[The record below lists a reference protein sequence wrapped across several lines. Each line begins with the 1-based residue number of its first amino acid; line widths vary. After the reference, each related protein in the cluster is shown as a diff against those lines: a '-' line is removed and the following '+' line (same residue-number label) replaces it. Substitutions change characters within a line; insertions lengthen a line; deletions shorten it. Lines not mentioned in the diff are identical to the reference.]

1 MLVGMASL
9 PHSHPPEQ
17 RHFTVETGKT
27 AYWNFS
33 CYLESS
39 KSQPNKVILFLLML
53 KKISFWIK

>member
-27 AYWNFS
+27 AYNFAAQCTGTFHAIS
-33 CYLESS
+33 NP
-39 KSQPNKVILFLLML
+39 PNLNLIR
-53 KKISFWIK
+53 